1 MRFFNPNVQKML
13 EKQDVRGLIKA
24 LTDADPKLSAE
35 ASDALVK
42 IGSPAVEPL
51 LIALNSALDH
61 LNYALRR
68 QDDSDIERALEI
80 IRVLGCIGDNRA
92 VEPLIGALK
101 SKERPIT
108 LSRVRRSAA
117 YGLGQLSDQRAVEP
131 LMMALKDLDKD
142 VRGAAL
148 SALEQL
154 GVPVQKEKEIE
165 SRKEVEGHAYL
176 VVLWSQTP
184 PTGLE
189 VEQIG
194 IGMRQQLGL
203 PINHI
208 TTMQVGSMPT
218 YPDEFVISTA
228 LLVCK
233 ERNIPFDSKR
243 DEIAYRSGMGLGIVT
258 IKIKPSTP

>member
-117 YGLGQLSDQRAVEP
+117 YGLGQLSDPECVNSLRQ
-131 LMMALKDLDKD
+131 LI
-142 VRGAAL
+142 
-148 SALEQL
+148 LEFS
-154 GVPVQKEKEIE
+154 VD
-165 SRKEVEGHAYL
+165 R
-176 VVLWSQTP
+176 
-184 PTGLE
+184 
-189 VEQIG
+189 
-194 IGMRQQLGL
+194 
-203 PINHI
+203 
-208 TTMQVGSMPT
+208 
-218 YPDEFVISTA
+218 
-228 LLVCK
+228 
-233 ERNIPFDSKR
+233 
-243 DEIAYRSGMGLGIVT
+243 
-258 IKIKPSTP
+258 